1 MKLAFFVHGVLSSG
15 SEEEGA
21 RGRSREVFEVK
32 EDGAAVGVSKE
43 T

>member
-1 MKLAFFVHGVLSSG
+1 MKLSFFVPSVLSG
-15 SEEEGA
+15 SEEEGS

-32 EDGAAVGVSKE
+32 EDGTAEGVSKE